1 MLLGAHMSTAGGLP
15 TAFERGDAL
24 ACEAI
29 QIFTSSPRQW
39 KGRALADDDVAAF
52 GRAWS
57 RSACQVVVAHDIYL
71 TRLGTR
77 DAGILGKSRRAFVE
91 ELRTCERLGIPWLVM
106 HPVGDAEPDEEA
118 ILDRVAASFDAIFS
132 EVPSG
137 ETRVC
142 LETTAGQGANVGY
155 RFEQLARIL
164 ERVSEPER
172 LAVCLDTCHV
182 FAAGYDVSTPA
193 GWRETAAAFEDAIG
207 FDRLAVVHLNDSQ
220 KPCGSRV
227 DRHAHIGQ
235 GCIGEAGFAAI
246 LQDERLE
253 DLPMLL
259 ETPKTDDMDAVNLAV
274 VRRLAGIA
282 GPA

>member
-1 MLLGAHMSTAGGLP
+1 MFLGAHMSTAGGLP

-24 ACEAI
+24 GCEAI

-39 KGRALADDDVAAF
+39 KGRDLADDDVVAF
-52 GRAWS
+52 ERARS
-57 RSACQVVVAHDIYL
+57 RSSCRVVVAHDIYL

-77 DAGILGKSRRAFVE
+77 DAEILGKSRRAFVE

-106 HPVGDAEPDEEA
+106 HPIGDADSDEGA
-118 ILDRVAASFDAIFS
+118 ILDRVADSFDAIFA
-132 EVPSG
+132 EVPFG

-164 ERVSEPER
+164 ERVAKPDR

-182 FAAGYDVSTPA
+182 FAAGYDISTPA
-193 GWRETAAAFEDAIG
+193 GWDETAAAFEDAIG
-207 FDRLAVVHLNDSQ
+207 FDRLTVVHLNDSQ

-246 LQDERLE
+246 LRDERLHG
-253 DLPMLL
+253 LPLLL
-259 ETPKTDDMDAVNLAV
+259 ETPKTDHMDAVNLEV
-274 VRRLAGIA
+274 VRRLAGGA
-282 GPA
+282 GSP